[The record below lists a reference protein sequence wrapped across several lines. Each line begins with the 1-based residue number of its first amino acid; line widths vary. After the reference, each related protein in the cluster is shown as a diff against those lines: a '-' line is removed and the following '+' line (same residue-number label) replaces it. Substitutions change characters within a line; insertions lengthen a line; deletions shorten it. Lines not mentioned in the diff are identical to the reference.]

1 MRQQNNGR
9 RRQNR
14 GSNRRNFNN
23 GNLNGNINKNTVI
36 DSSGP
41 DGRQRGSVTQLN
53 EKYTSLASD
62 ASSSDDRILAESFL
76 QFADHYY
83 RLQKEIE
90 LNTENK
96 ENKIKPELTT
106 TSHSSSII
114 EIDDNEKPT
123 KKPSRRKR
131 GFQIREAELSSLKN
145 NEENNEVKEIKN
157 DKNENKDLL
166 I

>member
-14 GSNRRNFNN
+14 GSNRRSFNN
-23 GNLNGNINKNTVI
+23 GNLNGNLNKNTVI
-36 DSSGP
+36 ESSGP
-41 DGRQRGSVTQLN
+41 DGRQRGSVSQLN

-90 LNTENK
+90 LNNESKESKNK
-96 ENKIKPELTT
+96 SEI
-106 TSHSSSII
+106 SSSSNNYS
-114 EIDDNEKPT
+114 EEELDDNEKSF

-131 GFQIREAELSSLKN
+131 GFQMSEAELSDVQKN
-145 NEENNEVKEIKN
+145 AEGSQIKESEK
-157 DKNENKDLL
+157 DKTEQDNLTT
-166 I
+166 

>member
-23 GNLNGNINKNTVI
+23 GNINGNINKNTVI

-41 DGRQRGSVTQLN
+41 DGRQRGSVSQLN

-90 LNTENK
+90 LNNTNK
-96 ENKIKPELTT
+96 EAKIKPELT
-106 TSHSSSII
+106 SISNNSPDV
-114 EIDDNEKPT
+114 EINNSEKNT
-123 KKPSRRKR
+123 KKTSRRKR
-131 GFQIREAELSSLKN
+131 GYEIREAELSAI
-145 NEENNEVKEIKN
+145 ENNDDSTQVEEIKN
-157 DKNENKDLL
+157 NKSENNNLS

>member
-62 ASSSDDRILAESFL
+62 ASSTDDRILAESFL

-90 LNTENK
+90 LNNENK

-106 TSHSSSII
+106 TSNNSSII
-114 EIDDNEKPT
+114 EIDDNQKTT

-157 DKNENKDLL
+157 DKSENKDLL

>member
-14 GSNRRNFNN
+14 GLNRRNFNN
-23 GNLNGNINKNTVI
+23 GNPNGNINKNTVI
-36 DSSGP
+36 ESSGP
-41 DGRQRGSVTQLN
+41 DGRQRGSVSQLN

-90 LNTENK
+90 LNNANK
-96 ENKIKPELTT
+96 EAKMKPELT
-106 TSHSSSII
+106 SISNNSNVE
-114 EIDDNEKPT
+114 EIDISEKNIKNT
-123 KKPSRRKR
+123 SRRKR
-131 GFQIREAELSSLKN
+131 GYEIREAELSAL
-145 NEENNEVKEIKN
+145 ENQDESSEVKEIKN
-157 DKNENKDLL
+157 NKPENNNLS